1 MQLDEFE
8 YMEHPPFIMSF
19 VRVQGV
25 EPCASSGLSNQKRY
39 KKWLLSFLECRL
51 TRFELFDLFS

>member
-8 YMEHPPFIMSF
+8 YMERPPFIMPF
-19 VRVQGV
+19 VRVRGV

-39 KKWLLSFLECRL
+39 KKLVAV
-51 TRFELFDLFS
+51 FSRVPLNALKIVI